1 MKKGAKIGL
10 GIAGGLLAAPAVFTA
25 ANLIKGNRDI
35 KNCKED
41 PTCMSAV
48 VSGATGAKRG
58 KEIYKDGGA
67 VGPNGVL

>member
-10 GIAGGLLAAPAVFTA
+10 GIAGGLLAAPVIATT
-25 ANLIKGNRDI
+25 ANLIAGNRAI

-41 PTCMSAV
+41 PDCMSAV